1 MNPIETAEREDRGR
15 RAEAAL
21 RDFLAP
27 AIEAAVGDYIARMT
41 EIAAETPWETA
52 RIAKLA
58 TAVKIA
64 RTVRAQIA
72 ALVADGEIAAAER
85 KRVRQ
90 IETMGTE
97 RRRVLG
103 I

>member
-21 RDFLAP
+21 REFLAP
-27 AIEAAVGDYIARMT
+27 AIEVAVGDYIARMT

-58 TAVKIA
+58 AGVKIA
-64 RTVRAQIA
+64 RAVQAQIA
-72 ALVADGEIAAAER
+72 ALVADGEVAAAER
-85 KRVRQ
+85 KRARQ
-90 IETMGTE
+90 IEAIGTE